1 MGPTDVKRLAK
12 KKIDALSPIS
22 ARVALDFLDF
32 LDSKEDAGATEEL
45 LAIPGFMSEFREAER
60 QVAQGKVV
68 PLSELRRRRNRRVS
82 HRAV

>member
-1 MGPTDVKRLAK
+1 MAK

-45 LAIPGFMSEFREAER
+45 LAIPGFLSEFHEAER
-60 QVAQGKVV
+60 QVAQGNVV
-68 PLSELRRRRNRRVS
+68 PLSELRKRRKHRVS
-82 HRAV
+82 RRAV